1 MKKKINKI
9 SYLVNWFTLFA
20 KYIEQYSPFN
30 ISILYFKSHRFDTV
44 TNFLNYFF
52 KQIQWK
58 LKKYNVIH
66 INNWE
71 NFLNAKKIK
80 WQILIWESH
89 WFHFWLNFKDTLKHF
104 KWFKK
109 YLSKWID
116 FLLWWLIRYKIKKF
130 DIYYVSTPNMLDV
143 AKKIR
148 LSTMWLPNPVNIDI
162 FKLNWKKKVMEW
174 NPIIFQP
181 TRLHSF
187 KNPKFGID
195 LFYKIKRKYPNATLH
210 LIEYP
215 NGGDYYEEYYKKI
228 LTDDQTFF
236 WHWFKSKSE
245 LAEMYRWADIVL
257 WHFHKDLWMMSGVE
271 LEATLCWTAVI
282 SYDKYEIKTD
292 LDQLESITFDILND
306 KDSYNKFVSK
316 NIDIVLKNHSPDRVS
331 DRIVKDIE
339 FQKLN
344 INIKPLYEKLILR
357 YKNELWEIE
366 KKYFSN
372 IGTWNIDNFL
382 YKLENKFENSFLLFK
397 WGILIWY
404 IIWSH
409 NNIFWYVNRFAVHND
424 HKWLWLWK
432 HLLDY
437 FSDNLKYNTQVKVI
451 ELVTHINLNI
461 DGFYLKNG
469 YNKYTNQEDIEKF
482 LKRKN
487 KIEELNNY
495 IWKNK
500 KLISY
505 YKTI

>member
-1 MKKKINKI
+1 MMKNKI
-9 SYLVNWFTLFA
+9 TYFVNGFLIFTKNLE
-20 KYIEQYSPFN
+20 KNLDYKI
-30 ISILYFKSHRFDTV
+30 ITYFPKSHRFDV
-44 TNFLNYFF
+44 ITNFLNYFF

-58 LKKYNVIH
+58 LKKYDVIH

-71 NFLNAKKIK
+71 NFLNAKKVK
-80 WQILIWESH
+80 WQTLIWESH
-89 WFHFWLNFKDTLKHF
+89 WFHFWLNFKDTSKHF

-109 YLSKWID
+109 YFSRCID
-116 FLLWWLIRYKIKKF
+116 FLLWGFIRYKIKKF
-130 DIYYVSTPNMLDV
+130 DIYYVSTPNMLDA

-148 LSTMWLPNPVNIDI
+148 LTTMWLPNPVNIDI
-162 FKLNWKKKVMEW
+162 FKWSWKKKIMEW

-195 LFYKIKRKYPNATLH
+195 LFYKIKKKYPEATLH

-215 NGGDYYEEYYKKI
+215 NGGDYYEEYYKKT
-228 LTDDQTFF
+228 LTDDKTFF
-236 WHWFKSKSE
+236 WHWFKSKNE

-257 WHFHKDLWMMSGVE
+257 WHFHKDLWMMSWVE

-282 SYDKYEIKTD
+282 SYDKFEMKTN
-292 LDQLESITFDILND
+292 LDQLENITFDVLKD
-306 KDSYNKFVSK
+306 KDSYDRFVSK
-316 NIDIVLKNHSPDRVS
+316 NIDIVLKNHSPDNVANKL
-331 DRIVKDIE
+331 VKDIE

-344 INIKPLYEKLILR
+344 INIKPLSEKIILKYEH
-357 YKNELWEIE
+357 ELWDIE
-366 KKYFSN
+366 NEYFSN
-372 IGTWNIDNFL
+372 IWTWNIENFL

-397 WGILIWY
+397 WDLLIWY
-404 IIWSH
+404 IIWSY
-409 NNIFWYVNRFAVHND
+409 NDSFWYVNRFAVDNNY
-424 HKWLWLWK
+424 KWLWLGK
-432 HLLDY
+432 YLLDY
-437 FSDNLKYNTQVKVI
+437 FSDNLKYSTQVKII

-469 YNKYTNQEDIEKF
+469 YNQYTDWKDIEKF

-487 KIEELNNY
+487 KIDELDNY

-505 YKTI
+505 YKII